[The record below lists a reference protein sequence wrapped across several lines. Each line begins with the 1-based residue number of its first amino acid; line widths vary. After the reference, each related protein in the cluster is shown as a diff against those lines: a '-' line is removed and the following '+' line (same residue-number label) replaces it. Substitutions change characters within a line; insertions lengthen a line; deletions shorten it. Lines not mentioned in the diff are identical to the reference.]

1 MSGYFITGTDTDSGK
16 TFITLALMQALQ
28 QQGKRVNAY
37 KPVAAGT
44 ERFADQSLNPDAW
57 LMLQGN
63 STVKDYAMI
72 NPVLFDE
79 FVAPHLAARQHNR
92 RIDIDGLVKNY
103 QSIAAQSD
111 VVLVEGAGGWLVP
124 LDEKHDIADLARRLQ
139 LPVILVVGIRL
150 GCINHARLTLQ
161 AIRHTGIEL
170 IGWVG
175 SVVDEDMQFLAGNID
190 TLKSMLNLPCLGIV
204 PFMQKPDVN
213 AAAALL
219 ALDLL

>member
-1 MSGYFITGTDTDSGK
+1 
-16 TFITLALMQALQ
+16 
-28 QQGKRVNAY
+28 
-37 KPVAAGT
+37 
-44 ERFADQSLNPDAW
+44 
-57 LMLQGN
+57 
-63 STVKDYAMI
+63 
-72 NPVLFDE
+72 
-79 FVAPHLAARQHNR
+79 
-92 RIDIDGLVKNY
+92 
-103 QSIAAQSD
+103 
-111 VVLVEGAGGWLVP
+111 
-124 LDEKHDIADLARRLQ
+124 
-139 LPVILVVGIRL
+139 
-150 GCINHARLTLQ
+150 LTLQ